1 MSNYLAFAEN
11 IYEQCLTK
19 NYFNQDP
26 RKYLNKLLGEI
37 QHELKETEIKLTY
50 NYFDEDFADRK
61 FLPTGFDLIPNYEN
75 KTEYLLWLAS
85 FIEKNST
92 GGKRSIPAIKND
104 IPCDQTFS
112 NTFSKIALQ
121 KIASGR
127 SKYSNIRI

>member
-19 NYFNQDP
+19 DYFNPDP
-26 RKYLNKLLGEI
+26 LKYLNELLAEI
-37 QHELKETEIKLTY
+37 RYELKETEIKLTY
-50 NYFDEDFADRK
+50 SYFDENFADRN
-61 FLPTGFDLIPNYEN
+61 FLPIGFDLIPSYEN

-104 IPCDQTFS
+104 IPSDQTFS
-112 NTFSKIALQ
+112 NTFSKTALE
-121 KIASGR
+121 KIAGGR